1 MAGRGQG
8 APASADRRKAMRIA
22 QIMLARGFGGGERL
36 FVDLCRSLA
45 ARGHAVLA
53 IGRSESEALDLLADG
68 PLERLRVRCRG
79 PWDPLCRR
87 AIARALARFE
97 PDIVQ
102 THLARASALGG
113 GAARAARIPTIAN
126 LHNRIDLKY
135 YPAIDLL
142 VPTTADQERYLRAAG
157 VPPAR
162 IERIPNFSAVAPVA
176 AVRKP
181 RGAGGV
187 VKALGRFVHGKGFDV
202 LLAAAAAAAARG
214 ASFTVEIGGD
224 GRERAALQALSE
236 RLGIAG
242 RVAFPGWIDDV
253 AAFLADADLFVLP
266 SRDEAFGIVVLEAM
280 ARGVPIVATR
290 VSGPLEVLDDESA
303 VLVEPDDPDALAAA
317 VRSALDDPQAAQA
330 RARQALATFLA
341 RYTDDIVVGRYLS
354 AYRRLALGRRR

>member
-1 MAGRGQG
+1 MPGPGQG
-8 APASADRRKAMRIA
+8 APASPDRLKVMRIA

-36 FVDLCRSLA
+36 FIDLCRSLA

-53 IGRSESEALDLLADG
+53 IGRTESEALDLLADG
-68 PLERLRVRCRG
+68 PLERQRVRCRG

-87 AIARALARFE
+87 AIGRALASFE
-97 PDIVQ
+97 PEVAQ

-113 GAARAARIPTIAN
+113 AAARAAGIPTIAN

-142 VPTTADQERYLRAAG
+142 VPTTADLERYLRAAG
-157 VPPAR
+157 VPAAR
-162 IERIPNFSAVAPVA
+162 IERIPNFSALAPVA
-176 AVRKP
+176 AVRRP

-202 LLAAAAAAAARG
+202 LLAATAAAGARG
-214 ASFTVEIGGD
+214 ARFTVEIGGD
-224 GRERAALQALSE
+224 GRERAALQTLSE

-242 RVAFPGWIDDV
+242 RVTFPGWIDDV

-303 VLVEPDDPDALAAA
+303 VLVEADDANALAAA
-317 VRSALDDPQAAQA
+317 IGSVLDDPHAAQA

-341 RYTDDIVVGRYLS
+341 RYTDEVVVGRYLS

>member
-1 MAGRGQG
+1 
-8 APASADRRKAMRIA
+8 MRIA

-113 GAARAARIPTIAN
+113 GAARAACIPTIAN

-135 YPAIDLL
+135 YRAIDLL
-142 VPTTADQERYLRAAG
+142 VPTTADLECYLGAAG
-157 VPPAR
+157 VQPAR

-176 AVRKP
+176 RVRRP

-202 LLAAAAAAAARG
+202 LLAAAAARG

-224 GRERAALQALSE
+224 GRERAALAALSD

-303 VLVEPDDPDALAAA
+303 VLVEPDDADALAAA
-317 VRSALDDPQAAQA
+317 IRSALDDPQAAQA

-341 RYTDDIVVGRYLS
+341 RYTDDIVVGRYLT
-354 AYRRLALGRRR
+354 AYRRLAPGRRR

>member
-1 MAGRGQG
+1 
-8 APASADRRKAMRIA
+8 MRIA

-53 IGRSESEALDLLADG
+53 IGRTESEALDLLADD

-97 PDIVQ
+97 PEIVQ

-113 GAARAARIPTIAN
+113 AAARAARIPTIAN

-142 VPTTADQERYLRAAG
+142 VPTTADLERHLRAAG

-162 IERIPNFSAVAPVA
+162 IERIPNFSALAPVT
-176 AVRKP
+176 AVRRP

-187 VKALGRFVHGKGFDV
+187 VKALGRFIHGKGFDV
-202 LLAAAAAAAARG
+202 LLAAAAAGARG
-214 ASFTVEIGGD
+214 ARFTVEIGGD

-303 VLVEPDDPDALAAA
+303 VLVEADDANALAAA
-317 VRSALDDPQAAQA
+317 IGSVLDDPQAAQA

-341 RYTDDIVVGRYLS
+341 RYTDEVVVGRYLS